1 MIVTI
6 ILIDLCKAAC
16 TLSSSSSLSND
27 FSFLLY
33 SKFTRCYYCRQDDKL
48 NYAFQPNRVWTESQ
62 PLVSFPNIKD
72 KTVTLGS
79 LVRKSALWFIENI
92 GSMLSASG
100 QFQFQCKC
108 CSMYSIRG
116 NAHFSKIAYSRSHLL
131 ILYSWME
138 WTLMASMWEAV
149 SNFSCREYSIRSH
162 KRI

>member
-33 SKFTRCYYCRQDDKL
+33 SVFTRCYYCRQDDKL

-62 PLVSFPNIKD
+62 LSVSSPNIED

-79 LVRKSALWFIENI
+79 LVRKSSLRFIENI

-108 CSMYSIRG
+108 CSMFTIHS
-116 NAHFSKIAYSRSHLL
+116 NAHLSKIAYFRLHLL

-138 WTLMASMWEAV
+138 WALMTLMWEAV
-149 SNFSCREYSIRSH
+149 SNYSCQ
-162 KRI
+162 RIFY